1 MPEIGG
7 NTAPGFEGVREAFA
21 ANLAGG
27 QEVGAAVGVYLRGRK
42 VVDLWG
48 GIADPATGRRWGRD
62 ALQVVFS
69 TTKGVTA
76 ACAHLLAQQGRLDLD
91 APVADYWPEFAAN
104 GKERVPVRWLLTH
117 QAGLPAIDH
126 PITPAEA
133 IAWDPMVTALAAQ
146 RPLWEPGTAHGY
158 HAHTYG
164 WLVGEVVRRVTGRSL
179 GTFLAEE
186 IAAPL
191 GLDLWIGLPETELH
205 RVSRIV
211 AAPVDLDALARID
224 LDALP
229 GSAREMMA
237 AYADPTSLTRRS
249 MSVVTPMLNHDDPAE
264 QVAEMPSTNGIC
276 TARALAR
283 FYAALIGE
291 VDGHRVL
298 TPGTLAAATVEQ
310 AGGVDRVLRVPIRIG
325 TGFGLP
331 TPDAFWYSPT
341 AFGFPGYGGS
351 LGFADPATG
360 LAFGYVMNHIREG
373 VPDRRAADLLDAVHG
388 AVKAQAR

>member
-7 NTAPGFEGVREAFA
+7 DTAPGFEGVREAFA

-27 QEVGAAVGVYLRGRK
+27 QEVGAAVGVYLHGRK

-48 GIADPATGRRWGRD
+48 GIADPETGRRWERD
-62 ALQVVFS
+62 TLQVVFS

-76 ACAHLLAQQGRLDLD
+76 ACAHLLSQRGELDLD
-91 APVADYWPEFAAN
+91 APVAEYWPEFAAN
-104 GKERVPVRWLLTH
+104 GKDRVPVRWLLTH

-133 IAWDPMVTALAAQ
+133 IAWHPMVTALAAQ
-146 RPLWEPGTAHGY
+146 RPFWEPGTEHGY

-191 GLDLWIGLPETELH
+191 GLDLWIGLPETERH

-211 AAPVDLDALARID
+211 AAPLDLDALARID

-229 GSAREMMA
+229 GPAREVMG

-249 MSVVTPMLNHDDPAE
+249 MAVVTPPLNHDDPDE
-264 QVAEMPSTNGIC
+264 QAAEMPSTNGIC

-291 VDGHRVL
+291 VDGHRIL
-298 TPGTLAAATVEQ
+298 ASDTLAAATAEQ
-310 AGGVDRVLRVPIRIG
+310 ASGTDRVLRVPVRIG

-351 LGFADPATG
+351 LGFADPANG
-360 LAFGYVMNHIREG
+360 LAFGYVMNHIQEG
-373 VPDRRAADLLDAVHG
+373 VPDRRAATLLDAVHS
-388 AVKAQAR
+388 AIRAQAR

>member
-21 ANLAGG
+21 ANLAGT
-27 QEVGAAVGVYLRGRK
+27 QEVGAAVGVYLHGRK

-48 GIADPATGRRWGRD
+48 GIADPATGRRWERD
-62 ALQVVFS
+62 TLQVVFS

-76 ACAHLLAQQGRLDLD
+76 ACAHLLAQRGELDLD
-91 APVADYWPEFAAN
+91 APVAEYWPEFAVN
-104 GKERVPVRWLLTH
+104 GKDRIPVRWLLTH
-117 QAGLPAIDH
+117 QAGLPTIDH

-133 IAWDPMVTALAAQ
+133 IAWHPMVTALAAQ
-146 RPLWEPGTAHGY
+146 RPSWEPGTEHGY

-191 GLDLWIGLPETELH
+191 GLDLWIGLPKTERH

-211 AAPVDLDALARID
+211 AVPLDLDALARID

-229 GSAREMMA
+229 EPAREVMG

-249 MSVVTPMLNHDDPAE
+249 MSVVTPMLNHDDPDE
-264 QVAEMPSTNGIC
+264 QSAEMPSTNGIC

-291 VDGHRVL
+291 VDGHRIL
-298 TPGTLAAATVEQ
+298 APGTLAAATAEQ
-310 AGGVDRVLRVPIRIG
+310 VSGIDRVLRVPVRIG

-351 LGFADPATG
+351 LGFADPANG
-360 LAFGYVMNHIREG
+360 LAFGYVMNHIQEG
-373 VPDRRAADLLDAVHG
+373 VPDRRAATLLDAVHR
-388 AVKAQAR
+388 AIKAQAR